1 MTTLKPWTI
10 ANRHVEFSGGPI
22 REIVKETVLLPDGR
36 VISWL
41 FLQLRGAGEREL
53 LEETGYRGS
62 RLTSLLAELSGTK
75 SRSSLGI

>member
-1 MTTLKPWTI
+1 M
-10 ANRHVEFSGGPI
+10 EFSGGPI

-41 FLQLRGAGEREL
+41 FLQLRGAPGEDPAIAAEREL
-53 LEETGYRGS
+53 LEETGYRRS